1 MFLGAV
7 LGPFCPN
14 FGKNEFSLRKGLCQF
29 LNVLIILTLHQKS
42 EKTNEPFLRKM
53 LSCWTDRQT
62 TMTLQDA
69 PQDGGALSVFKCFDY
84 LTLHQKS
91 EKTNEPFLRKM
102 LSCWTDRQTTMTLQD
117 PPQDGGPIIKTTLS
131 FPEFISTHQKPVYSI
146 NFFVRYS
153 QFQSPTIRVEQLFMT
168 IPTSIFFNQLLISMN
183 LYHTLEIYLI

>member
-62 TMTLQDA
+62 TMTLQD
-69 PQDGGALSVFKCFDY
+69 
-84 LTLHQKS
+84 
-91 EKTNEPFLRKM
+91 
-102 LSCWTDRQTTMTLQD
+102 

-146 NFFVRYS
+146 NFFVKYS
-153 QFQSPTIRVEQLFMT
+153 KFQRPAIRMKKLFMI

-183 LYHTLEIYLI
+183 FYHTLEIYLI